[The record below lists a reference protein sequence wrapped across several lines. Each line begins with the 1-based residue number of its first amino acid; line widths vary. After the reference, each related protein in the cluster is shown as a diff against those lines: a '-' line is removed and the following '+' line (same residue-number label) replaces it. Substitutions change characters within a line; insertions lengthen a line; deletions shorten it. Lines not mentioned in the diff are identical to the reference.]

1 MNIRDYDFEMVFD
14 TFCNHRNDYIEE
26 LVEIN
31 DDLDFDPSE
40 IKSNLEILKAFVNF
54 APLVEDNELQ
64 FKDYVIF
71 IKNGENEEYYRQYVN
86 DDIDRAL
93 PDYDNLNAFRASV
106 RVEVNAKIFNILLHS
121 KPDLVDSIL
130 LEIDNQQN
138 IPNKL
143 MLIRD
148 HIADLDRRTDSLS
161 KAEWE
166 ESYKF
171 LQSEWNNQRNLILS
185 DEQILAKFLPPS
197 FLLLLQSFRN
207 WCCYFFYKSDLED
220 LDWRH
225 LGGLDE
231 ALFCLDVNETF
242 GAWTRFTEFPR
253 YAAVQFKYVLLR
265 DKILFPTHNSSLKS
279 QIEHLKT
286 QLLIDIEEPEFSKQD
301 IIDQDNLGAPYR
313 WRGIVFRTKSE
324 QLLAIRLFKDNIR
337 FLYEPKVPL
346 RYDTSRY
353 RLPDFCIISKGR
365 ILRVELDGRQ
375 FHENKTGQISIDRSV
390 DMQFQKAGMST
401 IRFDSHKVHNQ
412 IDGVIR
418 DILECVANLS

>member
-54 APLVEDNELQ
+54 APLVEDNELK
-64 FKDYVIF
+64 FKDYIIF

-148 HIADLDRRTDSLS
+148 HIA
-161 KAEWE
+161 E
-166 ESYKF
+166 
-171 LQSEWNNQRNLILS
+171 
-185 DEQILAKFLPPS
+185 
-197 FLLLLQSFRN
+197 FR
-207 WCCYFFYKSDLED
+207 S
-220 LDWRH
+220 
-225 LGGLDE
+225 
-231 ALFCLDVNETF
+231 
-242 GAWTRFTEFPR
+242 
-253 YAAVQFKYVLLR
+253 
-265 DKILFPTHNSSLKS
+265 
-279 QIEHLKT
+279 
-286 QLLIDIEEPEFSKQD
+286 
-301 IIDQDNLGAPYR
+301 
-313 WRGIVFRTKSE
+313 
-324 QLLAIRLFKDNIR
+324 
-337 FLYEPKVPL
+337 
-346 RYDTSRY
+346 
-353 RLPDFCIISKGR
+353 
-365 ILRVELDGRQ
+365 
-375 FHENKTGQISIDRSV
+375 
-390 DMQFQKAGMST
+390 
-401 IRFDSHKVHNQ
+401 
-412 IDGVIR
+412 
-418 DILECVANLS
+418 